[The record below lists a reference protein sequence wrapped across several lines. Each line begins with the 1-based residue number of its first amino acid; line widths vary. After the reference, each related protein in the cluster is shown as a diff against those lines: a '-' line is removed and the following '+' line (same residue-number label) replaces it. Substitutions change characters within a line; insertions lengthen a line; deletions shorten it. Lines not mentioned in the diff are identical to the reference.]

1 MKRLH
6 LLGLLLSPVLFVACD
21 KDDNNKDVDLD
32 QIQSRTYTG
41 LNVLDLEYN
50 DSGLA
55 GKSVDVSPS
64 SGRDVS
70 MSFYSKVNL
79 GTLNAAFKD
88 LPELDGPG
96 VLPGT
101 PKLDITVPVT
111 HDGKDWDFDYTGETD
126 FVTYRLEGDFDN
138 NRFEG
143 EFENVRLKNQTFAG
157 GAWKPVAAPANPLS
171 DSQPFHIV
179 WETKLPI
186 QLPGTQYGIQDV
198 LRILVNTPFIPVYN
212 GTAEMSLTQVIAN
225 GLRTVGM
232 AADGC
237 MPVTYLQTA
246 NGASQFT
253 TAPRCTFMYVP
264 LSDNAIKLYANPT
277 DILSLVLLNN
287 TNRDPNIPDNPF
299 GKASRAEEG
308 TLLQLLEGIVK
319 NLSPML
325 AEGLPMACVRQGD
338 GMQLYLGSEVLVPL
352 LKQVIVPVLSN
363 PAMRGIVAD
372 LVQHNTQL
380 AQYATAIMALYDAL
394 PRLLD
399 QTTKIELGLNFT
411 KAQ

>member
-32 QIQSRTYTG
+32 QIQSKTYTG

-55 GKSVDVSPS
+55 GKSVDVSPA
-64 SGRDVS
+64 SGRNVN

-111 HDGKDWDFDYTGETD
+111 RDGNDWDFDYTGETD

-138 NRFEG
+138 NKFEG
-143 EFENVRLKNQTFAG
+143 EFEDVRLKNQTFAG
-157 GAWKPVAAPANPLS
+157 GAWKPVAAPTNPLD

-246 NGASQFT
+246 NGASQFI

-264 LSDNAIKLYANPT
+264 LSDNAMRLYANPT

-338 GMQLYLGSEVLVPL
+338 GMQLYLSSEVLLPL

-372 LVQHNTQL
+372 LVQHNTSL
-380 AQYATAIMALYDAL
+380 SQYATAIMALYDAL
-394 PRLLD
+394 PQLLD
-399 QTTKIELGLNFT
+399 QTTKIELGFNFT
-411 KAQ
+411 KAR

>member
-32 QIQSRTYTG
+32 QIQSKTYTG

-55 GKSVDVSPS
+55 GKSVDVSPA
-64 SGRDVS
+64 SGRNVN

-111 HDGKDWDFDYTGETD
+111 RDGNDWDFDYTGETD

-138 NRFEG
+138 NKFEG
-143 EFENVRLKNQTFAG
+143 EFEDVRLKNQTFAG
-157 GAWKPVAAPANPLS
+157 GAWKPVAAPTNPLD

-246 NGASQFT
+246 NGASQFI

-264 LSDNAIKLYANPT
+264 LSDNAMRLYANPT

-338 GMQLYLGSEVLVPL
+338 GMQLYLSSEVLVSL

-372 LVQHNTQL
+372 LVQHNTSL

-394 PRLLD
+394 PTLLD

>member
-1 MKRLH
+1 MKKLQ

-32 QIQSRTYTG
+32 QIQSKTYTG

-55 GKSVDVSPS
+55 GKSVDVTPA

-88 LPELDGPG
+88 LPELEGPG

-111 HDGKDWDFDYTGETD
+111 RDGNDWDFDYTGETD

-157 GAWKPVAAPANPLS
+157 GAWKPVAVPANPLA

-232 AADGC
+232 AGDGC

-246 NGASQFT
+246 NGASQFI
-253 TAPRCTFMYVP
+253 TAPRCTFTYVP
-264 LSDNAIKLYANPT
+264 LSDNAIRLYANPT

-363 PAMRGIVAD
+363 PAMRGIIAD
-372 LVQHNTQL
+372 LVQHNTSL
-380 AQYATAIMALYDAL
+380 SQYATAIMALYDAL
-394 PRLLD
+394 PTLLD